1 MTRATLVSILSLVA
15 LAALG
20 FAMFSLVGT
29 PVGWKADDFVDRDTG
44 AEAVTRGYRLEA
56 EGGDATLKLTCTPNA
71 PIAAILVAEAP
82 FAAKPVANIAIDGAA
97 PAARPV
103 TVVGAS
109 AILADAKSP
118 DGRAFVDRISA
129 SRRITI
135 ALDGGATPFTATF
148 ETTGA
153 DDAVTDLR
161 HVCV

>member
-1 MTRATLVSILSLVA
+1 MTRASFVSILSLLA

-20 FAMFSLVGT
+20 FAMLSLVGA
-29 PVGWKADDFVDRDTG
+29 PVGWKADDFVDRDTD

-56 EGGDATLKLTCTPNA
+56 EGGGATLKLTCTPNA
-71 PIAAILVAEAP
+71 PIAAILLAEAP
-82 FAAKPVANIAIDGAA
+82 FAAKSMARIAIDGAA
-97 PAARPV
+97 SEARPV
-103 TVVGAS
+103 TIAGAS

-118 DGRAFVDRISA
+118 DARAFIDRLSA

-135 ALDGGATPFTATF
+135 ALDGGAAPFIATF

-153 DDAVTDLR
+153 DDAVGDLR

>member
-1 MTRATLVSILSLVA
+1 MTRATLISIVSLAA

-29 PVGWKADDFVDRDTG
+29 PVGWKADDFVDRDTD
-44 AEAVTRGYRLEA
+44 AVTRGYRLEA
-56 EGGDATLKLTCTPNA
+56 EGGGATLELSCTPNE

-82 FAAKPVANIAIDGAA
+82 FTAQPVARIAIDGAKA
-97 PAARPV
+97 EARHV
-103 TVVGAS
+103 AIAGTS

-118 DGRAFVDRISA
+118 DARVFIDRISA

-135 ALDGGATPFTATF
+135 ALDTAGAPFTATF

-153 DDAVTDLR
+153 DDAVGDLR
-161 HVCV
+161 HVCL